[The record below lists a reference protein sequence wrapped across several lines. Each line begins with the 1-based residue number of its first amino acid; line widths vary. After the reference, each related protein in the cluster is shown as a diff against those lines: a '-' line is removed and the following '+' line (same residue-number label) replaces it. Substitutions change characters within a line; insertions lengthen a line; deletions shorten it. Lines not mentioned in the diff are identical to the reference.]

1 MKTGSQSAFAHFVF
15 SPKMFS
21 GMVENVLADASVEM
35 PADLIHSLDHS
46 FMAEKMWHKL
56 AAQDVLDGFP
66 GVFLWSEP
74 QGQTGQE
81 ERALPSQIWA
91 KGLSVILM

>member
-46 FMAEKMWHKL
+46 FMAEKM
-56 AAQDVLDGFP
+56 
-66 GVFLWSEP
+66 
-74 QGQTGQE
+74 
-81 ERALPSQIWA
+81 
-91 KGLSVILM
+91 